1 MIGASRNSLALVQGT
16 LRSRSG
22 QGDLSAL
29 SAELLAAADVL
40 AGEKSLRQNLAD
52 SGQPSAA
59 RSALIKD
66 VFGSKVSTLTV
77 EVLGEIVA
85 ARWSSDTDLVDAV
98 ELLGSQAAF
107 VAADKAGSLDRVES
121 ELFHFGR
128 AVQASSEL
136 QMTLTDPSLSA
147 QAKSAIVGDLIGSK
161 VDSITLGL
169 IKHVAGHLR
178 GRRVDSVLET
188 LGNLAAEQRNQVVAE
203 VRSAVSLDANQTSR
217 LSAALSKITGK
228 NVRINVAI
236 DPSVLGGISVTI
248 GEDVIDGSIAAR
260 LESARRSLL
269 A

>member
-1 MIGASRNSLALVQGT
+1 
-16 LRSRSG
+16 
-22 QGDLSAL
+22 
-29 SAELLAAADVL
+29 
-40 AGEKSLRQNLAD
+40 
-52 SGQPSAA
+52 
-59 RSALIKD
+59 
-66 VFGSKVSTLTV
+66 
-77 EVLGEIVA
+77 
-85 ARWSSDTDLVDAV
+85 
-98 ELLGSQAAF
+98 
-107 VAADKAGSLDRVES
+107 
-121 ELFHFGR
+121 
-128 AVQASSEL
+128 
-136 QMTLTDPSLSA
+136 MTLTDPSLSA
-147 QAKSAIVGDLIGSK
+147 QTKSAIVGDLIGSK
-161 VDSITLGL
+161 VDSITLAL
-169 IKHVAGHLR
+169 VKHVAGHLR

>member
-1 MIGASRNSLALVQGT
+1 MIGASRNSLALVQET
-16 LRSRSG
+16 LRSRSS

-52 SGQPSAA
+52 SGQPSA
-59 RSALIKD
+59 LIND
-66 VFGSKVSTLTV
+66 VFGSKVGALTV
-77 EVLGEIVA
+77 DVLGEVVS
-85 ARWSSDTDLVDAV
+85 ARWSSGTDLVDAV

-107 VAADKAGSLDRVES
+107 VAADKAGSLDRVEN

-128 AVQASSEL
+128 AVQASPEL
-136 QMTLTDPSLSA
+136 QMTLTDPSISA
-147 QAKSAIVGDLIGSK
+147 ATKSAIVGDLIGSK
-161 VDSITLGL
+161 VDSITLAL
-169 IKHVAGHLR
+169 IKHVAGNLR

-188 LGNLAAEQRNQVVAE
+188 LGDLAAQQRNQVVAE
-203 VRSAVSLDANQTSR
+203 VRSAVALDTNQTSR

-236 DPSVLGGISVTI
+236 DPAVLGGISVTI

-260 LESARRSLL
+260 LESARRTLL

>member
-1 MIGASRNSLALVQGT
+1 
-16 LRSRSG
+16 
-22 QGDLSAL
+22 
-29 SAELLAAADVL
+29 
-40 AGEKSLRQNLAD
+40 
-52 SGQPSAA
+52 
-59 RSALIKD
+59 
-66 VFGSKVSTLTV
+66 
-77 EVLGEIVA
+77 
-85 ARWSSDTDLVDAV
+85 
-98 ELLGSQAAF
+98 
-107 VAADKAGSLDRVES
+107 
-121 ELFHFGR
+121 
-128 AVQASSEL
+128 
-136 QMTLTDPSLSA
+136 
-147 QAKSAIVGDLIGSK
+147 
-161 VDSITLGL
+161 L

>member
-52 SGQPSAA
+52 SGQPSAV
-59 RSALIKD
+59 RSALIND
-66 VFGSKVSTLTV
+66 VFGSKVSALTV

-147 QAKSAIVGDLIGSK
+147 QTK
-161 VDSITLGL
+161 T
-169 IKHVAGHLR
+169 R
-178 GRRVDSVLET
+178 GRPWRARCT
-188 LGNLAAEQRNQVVAE
+188 APRGARGYW
-203 VRSAVSLDANQTSR
+203 VRSRT
-217 LSAALSKITGK
+217 
-228 NVRINVAI
+228 
-236 DPSVLGGISVTI
+236 
-248 GEDVIDGSIAAR
+248 
-260 LESARRSLL
+260 
-269 A
+269 